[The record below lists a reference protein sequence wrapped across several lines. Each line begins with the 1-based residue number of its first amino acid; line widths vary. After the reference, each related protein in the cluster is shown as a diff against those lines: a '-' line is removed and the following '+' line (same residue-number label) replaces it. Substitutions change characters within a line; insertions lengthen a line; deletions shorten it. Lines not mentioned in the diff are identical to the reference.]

1 MSSTKVQTTRIK
13 HKKKLVIV
21 NQSRFIIATILT
33 LILLSFLIT
42 YISGSFMSE
51 ATTNV
56 KTVSVTIKSGDT
68 LWALASIYNYYDE
81 DLREVVYR
89 IKKHN
94 DMESAELYAG
104 ETLEIPLAKK

>member
-1 MSSTKVQTTRIK
+1 MSSAKIQTTRGRTKRKI
-13 HKKKLVIV
+13 VIV
-21 NQSRFIIATILT
+21 NQSRFIIATVLT
-33 LILLSFLIT
+33 LILISVLIT

-51 ATTNV
+51 ASTNV

-68 LWALASIYNYYDE
+68 LWGLASIYNYYDE

-89 IKKHN
+89 IKKFN
-94 DMESAELYAG
+94 DLENAELFAG